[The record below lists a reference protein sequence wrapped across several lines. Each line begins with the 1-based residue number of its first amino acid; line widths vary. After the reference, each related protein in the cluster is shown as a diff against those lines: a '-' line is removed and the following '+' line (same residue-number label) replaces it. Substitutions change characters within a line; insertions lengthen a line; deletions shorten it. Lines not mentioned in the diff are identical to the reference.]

1 MRSDCSPSL
10 VPEGRGQQEE
20 IGLGS
25 KHKAYRGD
33 SPPLLPQLLP
43 GLFLQKDPC
52 QGLAKE
58 KKVKKKKKKKETTY
72 AWLRANVTR
81 AAKKKIKYPNY

>member
-58 KKVKKKKKKKETTY
+58 KKVKKKKKRYTFCTQLTT
-72 AWLRANVTR
+72 
-81 AAKKKIKYPNY
+81 KKKGQNPTH

>member
-58 KKVKKKKKKKETTY
+58 KKVKKKKKKIHILYT
-72 AWLRANVTR
+72 ANN
-81 AAKKKIKYPNY
+81 KKKGTKPHTLRLKLQ